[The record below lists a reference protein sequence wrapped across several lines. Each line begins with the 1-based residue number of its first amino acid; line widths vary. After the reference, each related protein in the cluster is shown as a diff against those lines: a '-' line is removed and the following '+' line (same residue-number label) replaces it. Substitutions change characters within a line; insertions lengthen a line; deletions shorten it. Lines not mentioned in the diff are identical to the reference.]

1 MVHVNGF
8 LQENYDRVRCAFRG
22 NVVGN
27 KICLHSSGYYENVP
41 LCLRVGLQLA
51 VNLYHYLYYYPSLV
65 LEFHGCWIS
74 WFGNEVERKSSLVG
88 YS

>member
-1 MVHVNGF
+1 MASCKKTTTESDVLLEETWSEIKF
-8 LQENYDRVRCAFRG
+8 AYTPQDIMKML
-22 NVVGN
+22 
-27 KICLHSSGYYENVP
+27 P

-51 VNLYHYLYYYPSLV
+51 VNLYHYLYHYPSLV

-88 YS
+88 NS

>member
-27 KICLHSSGYYENVP
+27 KICLHSSGYYENVTALSSCRITAGREFIP
-41 LCLRVGLQLA
+41 LFI
-51 VNLYHYLYYYPSLV
+51 SLPQ
-65 LEFHGCWIS
+65 
-74 WFGNEVERKSSLVG
+74 FGP
-88 YS
+88 